1 MGKGGGYTQWSER
14 AGGEEGG
21 EAGGGVEC
29 GTMGSMGDGLEVE
42 TARTGGRRVGRPGE
56 TAACG
61 RLGVGARGGWGSL
74 VCRESAATV
83 PCGATRDGVGTRATW
98 KLSPTPQ
105 GALAT
110 SRCVPATRYNSHS
123 HVALHH
129 PPCDPPLAPPPPT
142 TTPPPSSPLYAPP
155 PRHADGAPT
164 TYLPPPPSLPGAPS
178 SVAAAL
184 AAPSPQRQR
193 RQRRQHRPFA
203 RLPPPLLCSGA
214 SFPCPRLSLF
224 SRRFPFGTFHGRCL
238 RASALGGLWGRLAAV
253 SPLLRRPPLTP

>member
-14 AGGEEGG
+14 AGGAEGG
-21 EAGGGVEC
+21 EAGGGVKC

-56 TAACG
+56 TEACG

-142 TTPPPSSPLYAPP
+142 STPPPSSPSDCTPP
-155 PRHADGAPT
+155 PHGTRMVPQPPTSLLLLPSPARHHPWR
-164 TYLPPPPSLPGAPS
+164 LPWPPRSRRGS
-178 SVAAAL
+178 GGGGGSVARL
-184 AAPSPQRQR
+184 LGFP
-193 RQRRQHRPFA
+193 RPFCA
-203 RLPPPLLCSGA
+203 LVHPFPAPGCPCFRGA
-214 SFPCPRLSLF
+214 SP
-224 SRRFPFGTFHGRCL
+224 
-238 RASALGGLWGRLAAV
+238 SALSMVDVSGHRRWGGCGGG
-253 SPLLRRPPLTP
+253 